1 MQTAEKFTITFFFKL
16 LVLFVLLI
24 AGVVFKTTDL
34 TKPVDA
40 RNLKPSPP
48 ATVTVT
54 EPDSQQIQRLYFR
67 MVSSETS
74 ASL

>member
-24 AGVVFKTTDL
+24 TGVVFKTTDL
-34 TKPVDA
+34 TQPVDA
-40 RNLKPSPP
+40 QNLKPSRPSV
-48 ATVTVT
+48 AID
-54 EPDSQQIQRLYFR
+54 PDSQQMQQLYFR
-67 MVSSETS
+67 MVSSQSS

>member
-34 TKPVDA
+34 TQPVDA

-48 ATVTVT
+48 ATVT

-67 MVSSETS
+67 MVSSESS

>member
-40 RNLKPSPP
+40 RNLKSSPP
-48 ATVTVT
+48 ATVT

-67 MVSSETS
+67 MVSSESS

>member
-34 TKPVDA
+34 TQPVDA
-40 RNLKPSPP
+40 RNLKSSPP
-48 ATVTVT
+48 AMVA

-67 MVSSETS
+67 MVSSESS